1 MEMSLCFHN
10 GAGSVSSPINT
21 LRNTIAAR
29 HTFIK
34 CSFIPSARF
43 HHTREDEKIFRTW
56 FNTKS
61 RYGSFART
69 LGPREKQQQ
78 ANCYMPKR
86 ELPKNRQTCET
97 QSCKVDEISKK
108 REMRRKVVVVVVGRR
123 KKRKKKNA
131 TLLQV
136 KVKLNSNAK
145 KYEITEVSRFG
156 DHQTWT
162 GDTLKGTTQKS
173 QTPQK

>member
-108 REMRRKVVVVVVGRR
+108 KRDEKKSRRRR
-123 KKRKKKNA
+123 RWTKEKKKEKNA